1 MHLKAFFLSA
11 LDSATSGGRRYHV
24 WMGALTL
31 LMLIGAYA
39 YSIQLR
45 DGLIA
50 TGMNDH
56 VSWGLYISNFTFLVG
71 LAAAAMMLVL
81 PAYVL
86 KDVDFARAVL
96 IAEGVA
102 VSALVMCLGFVIVDI
117 GNPFAAWHMMPGIGF
132 LNWPSS
138 LLAWDVVVLNGYLAL
153 NLAIPFYI
161 LYSHY
166 TGRTPMKGKYVPFL
180 YLSVIWA
187 VSIHMVTAF
196 LLAGLPA
203 RPFWN
208 TALLGPRFLAS
219 AFTAGPAFMIV
230 LLWFIKSETK
240 YDIKDGALAKL
251 AMITTVAAQIN
262 LVMLGSELF
271 YKFYTPTHHSINA
284 KYLFF
289 GLDGHNALVPWVWTA
304 IVMNIIAT
312 GVLMIHPLRRNPR
325 WLMPACL
332 TLFVAIWIEKGMGLV
347 IPGFIPSPL
356 GEIVE
361 YSPSWVELAV
371 TAGIW
376 AMGLFV
382 LTVLVRVA
390 LPIEMG
396 IVRSPHLSESAA
408 PAESLRSRGVR
419 RAVAPAGGAPS
430 ARPAPGRRRR
440 RVDAGEEAAGD
451 NE

>member
-1 MHLKAFFLSA
+1 MKHLTAFLLHA
-11 LDSATSGGRRYHV
+11 LEAATSGDRRYHL

-31 LMLIGAYA
+31 IMLTGAFGYFVQV
-39 YSIQLR
+39 SE
-45 DGLIA
+45 GLVV

-56 VSWGLYISNFTFLVG
+56 VSWGLYIANFTFLVG

-86 KDVDFARAVL
+86 KDVDFTRAVL

-102 VSALVMCLGFVIVDI
+102 VSALVMCLTFVVVDL
-117 GNPFAAWHMMPGIGF
+117 GNPFASWHLMPGLGY
-132 LNWPSS
+132 LNWPRS

-161 LYSHY
+161 LFTRY
-166 TGRTPMKGKYVPFL
+166 TGGTPQKHKYLPFM
-180 YLSVIWA
+180 YLAVIWA

-230 LLWFIKSETK
+230 LLFFIRSQTRYHIQE
-240 YDIKDGALAKL
+240 GAFAKL
-251 AMITTVAAQIN
+251 AMITAVAAQIN

-271 YKFYTPTHHSINA
+271 YKFYFPTHHSINA
-284 KYLFF
+284 TYLFF
-289 GLDGHNALVPWVWTA
+289 GLDGHNALVPWIWTA
-304 IVMNIIAT
+304 IVLNLGAT
-312 GVLMIHPLRRNPR
+312 LVLMIHPLRRDAR
-325 WLMPACL
+325 WLIPACIV
-332 TLFVAIWIEKGMGLV
+332 LFVAIWIEKGMGLV

-361 YSPSWVELAV
+361 YTPSWVELSV
-371 TAGIW
+371 TAGVW
-376 AMGLFV
+376 AMGFFV

-396 IVRSPHLSESAA
+396 EARSPYLPGQE
-408 PAESLRSRGVR
+408 PG
-419 RAVAPAGGAPS
+419 
-430 ARPAPGRRRR
+430 ARPDRPERADRK
-440 RVDAGEEAAGD
+440 RVREARW
-451 NE
+451 EPEPSRPLRKR